1 MKTTT
6 MRELKHHTAALVARV
21 EAGEEIEL
29 TRRGRPVARLSPAR
43 ARAKPRAPDFAG
55 RLMEIYGEA
64 VLKKTATEL
73 VGEGRGDR

>member
-29 TRRGRPVARLSPAR
+29 TKRGRPVARLSPTR
-43 ARAKPRAPDFAG
+43 ARGKPRMPDFAG
-55 RLMEIYGEA
+55 RLVEIYGDT
-64 VLKKTATEL
+64 VLTTTATEL
-73 VGEGRGDR
+73 LSEARGER

>member
-1 MKTTT
+1 

-43 ARAKPRAPDFAG
+43 ARAKPRTPDFAG
-55 RLMEIYGEA
+55 RLAEIYGEA
-64 VLKKTATEL
+64 ALKKTATDL
-73 VGEGRGDR
+73 VGEARGDR